1 MESNPARLRGGNGA
15 VWGKFSAPGKR
26 GFTREVIALI
36 RSGKS
41 RNEPLPGRGEAAAP
55 LRAKT
60 AARTPTCHRVPSG
73 AAGEPGSPRC
83 CQPRPLKP
91 SCRHNGCKPDSGPTN
106 PHGNESGAESRRAAS
121 RALRLPQP
129 AAHPPAS
136 LGGCRQRGTTA
147 TRPPR
152 PAARPAGIPC
162 SSPPA
167 RCVQTPAA
175 PPRSLPPRTRT
186 GSRGGPA
193 SISAVPMA
201 TAGRADGKGARRR
214 GGSASSD
221 SSALPCP
228 AGPSSLQRSP
238 QGLLCWRSARAQA
251 GGRPS
256 FEFI

>member
-1 MESNPARLRGGNGA
+1 MNPCQGAEQRQQPCVPRKLPGPRRATRCGREPGTPAPEPFLRAQRLQTRRRPRESPR
-15 VWGKFSAPGKR
+15 KGKR
-26 GFTREVIALI
+26 GREPA
-36 RSGKS
+36 
-41 RNEPLPGRGEAAAP
+41 GREQSAATAP
-55 LRAKT
+55 AGRP
-60 AARTPTCHRVPSG
+60 PTCLARGPPT
-73 AAGEPGSPRC
+73 AGNDRNASSAPR
-83 CQPRPLKP
+83 
-91 SCRHNGCKPDSGPTN
+91 GP
-106 PHGNESGAESRRAAS
+106 S
-121 RALRLPQP
+121 RAVPPTFL
-129 AAHPPAS
+129 AALH
-136 LGGCRQRGTTA
+136 RH
-147 TRPPR
+147 
-152 PAARPAGIPC
+152 
-162 SSPPA
+162 A
-167 RCVQTPAA
+167 RCVQTPGA

-193 SISAVPMA
+193 SVSAVPMA

>member
-1 MESNPARLRGGNGA
+1 MPPGA
-15 VWGKFSAPGKR
+15 IG
-26 GFTREVIALI
+26 
-36 RSGKS
+36 SG
-41 RNEPLPGRGEAAAP
+41 R
-55 LRAKT
+55 
-60 AARTPTCHRVPSG
+60 
-73 AAGEPGSPRC
+73 EPGSPRC
-83 CQPRPLKP
+83 CQPRPPKP
-91 SCRHNGCKPDSGPTN
+91 SCGHNGYKPDSGPTN
-106 PHGNESGAESRRAAS
+106 PHGKESGAESRRAAS

-201 TAGRADGKGARRR
+201 TASRWEGSSSARRICLLGFLR
-214 GGSASSD
+214 
-221 SSALPCP
+221 
-228 AGPSSLQRSP
+228 SSLSRRPLLAPALSP
-238 QGLLCWRSARAQA
+238 GAALLAFGPGSGWRKAKL
-251 GGRPS
+251 
-256 FEFI
+256 